1 MFQVCYCLL
10 DLISFEHFKTT
21 KFSPIEYNYKSVSY
35 DKFHFFFRVE
45 PDAKKE
51 KGNHNPIEI
60 QNGTIKRQVNIITKE
75 RKETEREIKRQ
86 KKARKRKTLKQTREK
101 RERERERATR
111 KKRDMYMLTR
121 TDNKS

>member
-1 MFQVCYCLL
+1 M
-10 DLISFEHFKTT
+10 
-21 KFSPIEYNYKSVSY
+21 
-35 DKFHFFFRVE
+35 
-45 PDAKKE
+45 KE
-51 KGNHNPIEI
+51 RGNHNPIEI